1 MYFLGYS
8 QARFKSFLINSIHI
22 ELPPKCIIKIIIGLA
37 LSLYVKNVSAFEIEK
52 GEVKSGPEGGVAARW
67 QLLLPP

>member
-1 MYFLGYS
+1 M
-8 QARFKSFLINSIHI
+8 NSIHT

-52 GEVKSGPEGGVAARW
+52 GEIKSGPEAGVAAQW
-67 QLLLPP
+67 QLLPPP